1 MPGGGKGLPRAST
14 LHRALSSVKWA
25 SVSITVG
32 WIQESSLCKL
42 RRLSTKGGREGISC
56 LGHVIMAQATG
67 ISRTGDERALQSHHS
82 P

>member
-1 MPGGGKGLPRAST
+1 MLSGGKGLPRAST
-14 LHRALSSVKWA
+14 PHRALSSVKWA
-25 SVSITVG
+25 AVSTTVG
-32 WIQESSLCKL
+32 WSQESALCNL

-67 ISRTGDERALQSHHS
+67 ISRTEDERALQSHHS